1 MEILKLKNPHL
12 TKIVL
17 VLTGMMTVMAG
28 ALIAPT
34 LPSIQSYFS
43 SVPSIELITPL
54 VLTVVSLACII
65 FAPVIGYLLDRISKR
80 KIFLTS
86 LLLFAASGSAG
97 LYLNSVWAIVASR
110 VILGLAVAGISACTL
125 TLVGDYFEGS

>member
-54 VLTVVSLACII
+54 VLTVVSLA
-65 FAPVIGYLLDRISKR
+65 DRK
-80 KIFLTS
+80 
-86 LLLFAASGSAG
+86 
-97 LYLNSVWAIVASR
+97 SVV
-110 VILGLAVAGISACTL
+110 
-125 TLVGDYFEGS
+125 